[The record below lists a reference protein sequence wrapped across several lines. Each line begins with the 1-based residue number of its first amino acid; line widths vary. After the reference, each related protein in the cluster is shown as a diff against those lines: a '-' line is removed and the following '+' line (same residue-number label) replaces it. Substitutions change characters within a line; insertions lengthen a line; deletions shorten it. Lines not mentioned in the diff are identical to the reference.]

1 MDKRNKKHLLLL
13 LISLYWSATTT
24 FVQAQEQERDYT
36 FNALDHTAQERAKI
50 SRFENKGFFSN
61 SSISF
66 DLGLQILTTN
76 NTFDYSPYTKISG
89 VARIGWMKYLN
100 YISALRFRLQGGFN
114 TSCDPVDKENHRI
127 NQYTLG
133 ADYFYTLAGRFDHNQ
148 PFKLYWVTGGDI
160 GAVSGCGKTEVLLA
174 GSTGL
179 LFDIKLT
186 DNSYL
191 FFETYFTLWTRN
203 YDLERGWRNF
213 DPTFSILGGLR
224 IPLR

>member
-1 MDKRNKKHLLLL
+1 MDKRNNIQLLLF
-13 LISLYWSATTT
+13 LIALYWCATAT

-66 DLGLQILTTN
+66 DLGAQILTTN
-76 NTFDYSPYTKISG
+76 NSFDYSPYSKTGG
-89 VARIGWMKYLN
+89 VARIGWIKYLN
-100 YISALRFRLQGGFN
+100 YISALRVRLQGGFN
-114 TSCDPVDKENHRI
+114 TSWDLIDNENHCI

-160 GAVSGCGKTEVLLA
+160 GVVSGRGKTEALLA

-186 DNSYL
+186 GNCYL

-224 IPLR
+224 IPLK